1 MGVSHHYLGETA
13 TGARFLETICLEES
27 DDTALR
33 RQHSLWGLSFIF
45 LMAAR
50 PRAARQAAQRLLA
63 ASPEDRLLSRTWA
76 HFMHGVASYE
86 LDRLEEATEHFLA
99 ADRLRHAAHRLVLRN
114 SLLGLARIEQIRGDA
129 DAART
134 TLDALESLLDVAQHG
149 RNLSVAR
156 VFAARL
162 AFECDDAKAAV
173 AALSDVR
180 LSPPMIPLETSSG
193 SPLLTQAR
201 LLIAVGGE
209 GNLTEA
215 SQILDDLEIAA
226 ESINESVQR
235 IGGQAVRGLL
245 HQARGDVEAAL
256 RCARRAVADAA
267 IGGLI
272 RTFVDL
278 GPPMKS
284 LLAELARRSSAPDP
298 YLAQVIAAF
307 PTASGPFEPATPSRR
322 GTQIGPGLVESLRPR
337 ESEILRLLDVRL
349 SNKEIAASLQISA
362 ETVKRHTSNIYQKLM
377 VGSRRE
383 AVARAHAQ
391 GLLTVD
397 IPGQARVRSMHSG

>member
-1 MGVSHHYLGETA
+1 M
-13 TGARFLETICLEES
+13 
-27 DDTALR
+27 
-33 RQHSLWGLSFIF
+33 
-45 LMAAR
+45 
-50 PRAARQAAQRLLA
+50 LA
-63 ASPEDRLLSRTWA
+63 ASPEDRLLTRTWA

-99 ADRLRHAAHRLVLRN
+99 VDRLRHAAHRLVLRN

-134 TLDALESLLDVAQHG
+134 TLDALEALLDVAHHG

-162 AFECDDAKAAV
+162 AFECDDAEA
-173 AALSDVR
+173 AALALRGVS
-180 LSPPMIPLETSSG
+180 STPPPAMQETFSG
-193 SPLLTQAR
+193 SSILTRAR
-201 LLIAVGGE
+201 LLIAMGNE
-209 GNLTEA
+209 SNLTEA

-235 IGGQAVRGLL
+235 IGVQAVRGLL

-267 IGGLI
+267 TGGLI

-278 GPPMKS
+278 GPPMRS
-284 LLAELARRSSAPDP
+284 LLAELTRRSSAPDL
-298 YLAQVIAAF
+298 YVAQLIAAF

-322 GTQIGPGLVESLRPR
+322 GTQIGPGLVESLTPR
-337 ESEILRLLDVRL
+337 ESAILRLLDVRL
-349 SNKEIAASLQISA
+349 SNKEIAGSLQISA
-362 ETVKRHTSNIYQKLM
+362 ETVNGHTSTIYQKLL

-391 GLLTVD
+391 GLLSADLPVQTH
-397 IPGQARVRSMHSG
+397 IRSVHSG